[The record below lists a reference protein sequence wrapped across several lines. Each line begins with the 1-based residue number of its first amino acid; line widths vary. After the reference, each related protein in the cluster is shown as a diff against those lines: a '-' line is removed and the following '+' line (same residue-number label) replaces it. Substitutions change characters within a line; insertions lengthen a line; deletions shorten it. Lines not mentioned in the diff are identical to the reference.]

1 MRIDRRTLLAAAPA
15 AIVPRSL
22 AAAPPPASPTGAAV
36 RRDFAILSEAYDR
49 LHPGLDRYLGRDRFK
64 SLVQGELNRLINGP
78 MPIRDQFLSLA
89 RITAAVRCGHS
100 YPNPANQSKAVVAQI
115 VERSAAVPFAFR
127 WIDGQMVVT
136 GTFRPKVPLSR
147 GDAIIAVDGVPAAT
161 LLRRLLPLA
170 RADGSNDAKRL
181 ALLGVDDQG
190 WPNPFDVY
198 RPLIAPHG
206 PAERI
211 RLTLSD
217 GRVLDLPS
225 FARAPRMRGADRND
239 AESNGWTFAIS
250 QGLATLRMDNWGL
263 YDSKWDWKA
272 WLDAAFDRMIE
283 EKVGGLVIDIR
294 ANEGGIDCGD
304 AVLAR
309 LIDRPL
315 SQAVME
321 RHVRYKRIPDA
332 LRPVLDT
339 WDRSFDDWG
348 EAARPSSRSGM
359 YRLVRGEFDL
369 PGAKIEPAGQ
379 RFTGKVAVLVGPTC
393 SSATFQFAETVK
405 RSGVA
410 RLVGEPTGGN
420 LRGINGGAFYFL
432 RLPETGLE
440 VDLPLIGYF
449 PATPQPDAGVL
460 PDVQVR
466 TSATDIASGRDPA
479 MEKARQLV
487 S

>member
-15 AIVPRSL
+15 ALATRAVAAVP
-22 AAAPPPASPTGAAV
+22 APAPPAVAAI

-49 LHPGLDRYLGRDRFK
+49 LHPGLDRYLGRDRFRD
-64 SLVQGELNRLINGP
+64 LVQDEVGRLVNGP
-78 MPIRDQFLSLA
+78 MTTRDQYLSLA
-89 RITAAVRCGHS
+89 RVTAGVRCGHS
-100 YPNPANQSKAVVAQI
+100 YPNPSNQSKSVIAQI
-115 VERSAAVPFAFR
+115 VGTSAAVPFTFR

-136 GTFRPKVPLSR
+136 GILRADVPLRR
-147 GDAIIAVDGVPAAT
+147 GDTITAVDGVAT
-161 LLRRLLPLA
+161 SVLLRRLMPLA

-181 ALLGVDDQG
+181 ALLGVESQDTA
-190 WPNPFDVY
+190 NPFDLY
-198 RPLIAPHG
+198 RPLVARHG
-206 PAERI
+206 PAHRI
-211 RLTLSD
+211 SLTLAD
-217 GRVLDLPS
+217 GRTIDLPS
-225 FARAPRMRGADRND
+225 LIRPPRVRGADRND
-239 AESNGWTFAIS
+239 AQSNGWSLSIS
-250 QGLATLRMDNWGL
+250 EGVGTLRMDNWGL
-263 YDSKWDWKA
+263 YDSKWDWQA
-272 WLDAAFDRMIE
+272 WLDAAFDRMID
-283 EKVGGLVIDIR
+283 EKAHGLVIDIR

-315 SQAVME
+315 AQAVME
-321 RHVRYKRIPDA
+321 RHVRYRSIPDA

-348 EAARPSSRSGM
+348 DAVRPSPRKGM
-359 YRLVRGEFDL
+359 YRLVRGDFDL
-369 PGAKIEPAGQ
+369 PGARLEPRGK
-379 RFTGKVAVLVGPTC
+379 RFEGKVAVLVGPTC

-410 RLVGEPTGGN
+410 VLVGEPTGGN

-440 VDLPLIGYF
+440 VDLPLIGFF
-449 PATPQPDAGVL
+449 PSSPQPDAGVM
-460 PDVQVR
+460 PDVPVQ
-466 TSATDIASGRDPA
+466 TSAGDIASGRDRA